1 MYYYVVSTYDD
12 QLFYLL
18 YYCRTT
24 ELGSFV
30 PFVCL
35 LYIIIRCIDHGT
47 HTGHAQWCTGTS
59 SSVVFFL
66 GR

>member
-30 PFVCL
+30 RSFVVYYSY
-35 LYIIIRCIDHGT
+35 LYRPWNMEHT
-47 HTGHAQWCTGTS
+47 HTHT
-59 SSVVFFL
+59 VFRCVFL